1 MKLSLRLIA
10 AVAVLLTLCGCN
22 KENMRQ
28 RITEKLRVESLEKVS
43 GNLADGWVITLRV
56 KNMTRYT
63 PVLTDGTAEVRLN
76 DRKVARVRLL
86 DKVAIPKRSESIAID
101 VPVSVSLSNPL
112 QAYALWNAVRKGN
125 YDGIDISLALQIRVM
140 SANRT
145 VNVERM
151 PLRKFLDN
159 VVGSRKTEKQ

>member
-10 AVAVLLTLCGCN
+10 AIAVLLTLCGCN

-76 DRKVARVRLL
+76 DRKVAR
-86 DKVAIPKRSESIAID
+86 RSPSWTGKY
-101 VPVSVSLSNPL
+101 PRR
-112 QAYALWNAVRKGN
+112 W
-125 YDGIDISLALQIRVM
+125 
-140 SANRT
+140 
-145 VNVERM
+145 
-151 PLRKFLDN
+151 LR
-159 VVGSRKTEKQ
+159 

>member
-1 MKLSLRLIA
+1 MKHSLSLRLIA

-43 GNLADGWVITLRV
+43 GSLADGWVITLRV

-63 PVLTDGTAEVRLN
+63 PVLTDGTAEVHFN

-86 DKVAIPKRSESIAID
+86 DKVAIPKRSESIVID

-125 YDGIDISLALQIRVM
+125 YDGIDVSIDAHVKAAGATRPIAADRV
-140 SANRT
+140 
-145 VNVERM
+145 
-151 PLRKFLDN
+151 PLETLMRKL
-159 VVGSRKTEKQ
+159 GYKK